1 MLSAPVGVNYV
12 GKGMFD
18 HVDSWEA
25 KETDELM
32 SHVAHGISWV
42 NFTQMHSG
50 NHREGKV
57 RLG

>member
-50 NHREGKV
+50 NHRES
-57 RLG
+57 